1 MVFLKSALS
10 RITQFVATLS
20 TSMHHRGSI
29 NAAVRSDDPAIIV
42 PHLSPTNPEDDT
54 MRALNRNIPV
64 SVQHFV
70 RDKGVMRFL
79 ADNSALMA
87 AATLGASQPSLL
99 YRFMDAGKCMKNYK
113 YGDIKGQNCQVF
125 NFDAYTS
132 ETAASASPAST
143 TTATSTAAGTI
154 STTIPATTIPVA
166 ATGAQTGSGAVLV
179 LVHGGAWGSGKP
191 WMYRLMA
198 LGMAKCLKA
207 SSCIVVQYPL
217 YPECVISGQAD
228 SVYEA
233 MRYIKWNEKKLGLPE
248 GSKII
253 LAGHSSGANI
263 CALALLKSSANN
275 EKIADCFIGMSGVYN
290 IENHYNYE
298 KIRGAHEFSP
308 MSVAA
313 ISPDRW
319 WESSPTMLLPRM
331 VKDKIIAYWPPT
343 LLVHGV
349 TDSVVPYSSSQDFA
363 EQLIHQG
370 ASVTTSYPPL
380 SAHADCIFEFTNP
393 VSGAIGEILKKYYSS
408 LNFDNSRESNENQ
421 NSNSKEVLQK
431 LTLKSKL

>member
-132 ETAASASPAST
+132 EHMPTNL
-143 TTATSTAAGTI
+143 I
-154 STTIPATTIPVA
+154 Q
-166 ATGAQTGSGAVLV
+166 AQRD
-179 LVHGGAWGSGKP
+179 
-191 WMYRLMA
+191 Y
-198 LGMAKCLKA
+198 
-207 SSCIVVQYPL
+207 
-217 YPECVISGQAD
+217 
-228 SVYEA
+228 
-233 MRYIKWNEKKLGLPE
+233 
-248 GSKII
+248 
-253 LAGHSSGANI
+253 
-263 CALALLKSSANN
+263 
-275 EKIADCFIGMSGVYN
+275 F
-290 IENHYNYE
+290 
-298 KIRGAHEFSP
+298 GAHTYER
-308 MSVAA
+308 
-313 ISPDRW
+313 I
-319 WESSPTMLLPRM
+319 
-331 VKDKIIAYWPPT
+331 DKEGKFHTEW
-343 LLVHGV
+343 
-349 TDSVVPYSSSQDFA
+349 
-363 EQLIHQG
+363 
-370 ASVTTSYPPL
+370 
-380 SAHADCIFEFTNP
+380 
-393 VSGAIGEILKKYYSS
+393 
-408 LNFDNSRESNENQ
+408 NSEA
-421 NSNSKEVLQK
+421 K
-431 LTLKSKL
+431 